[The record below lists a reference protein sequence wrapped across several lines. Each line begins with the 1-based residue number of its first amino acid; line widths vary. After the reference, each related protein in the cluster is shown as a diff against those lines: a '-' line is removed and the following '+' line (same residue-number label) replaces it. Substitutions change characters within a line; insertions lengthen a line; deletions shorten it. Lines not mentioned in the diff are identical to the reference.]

1 MTVVVDTNI
10 LFAALV
16 SRRARVREALFVE
29 AKVSLFAP
37 RFLFIELF
45 KHQDR
50 IMAATGLPKE
60 ELLDY
65 LHGLLMRIRFVDEGA
80 IPIGIWMEARR
91 LCRDTDEKDT
101 PFVALTLHLDGRLWT
116 EDEVLKKGLRDKD
129 FTRFYEPRF

>member
-16 SRRARVREALFVE
+16 GRRARLREALLVE
-29 AKVSLFAP
+29 ASVALFAP
-37 RFLFIELF
+37 RFLFVELF

-50 IMAATGLPKE
+50 IVAATGLPKE
-60 ELLDY
+60 ELLDF
-65 LHGLLMRIRFVDEGA
+65 LHGLLMHIHFVDEGA

-116 EDEVLKKGLRDKD
+116 EDEALKEGLRNKG
-129 FTRFYEPRF
+129 FARFYEPLT